1 MTRFNSGDPNAAGVD
16 PGSLP
21 PSKDQIAF
29 VVNPVTGP
37 QLLVD
42 LACQGVIVKG
52 FQLSYCSMFTCTF
65 RAVAA
70 AHAVRQVCSGLM
82 SLLFLPFFES
92 NFALPSVDSAVVVGI
107 CATGILV
114 FELLLTEL
122 TSPLTVWAP
131 RRSLLVVDNLS
142 RGCRRERGLCW
153 GSCTT

>member
-1 MTRFNSGDPNAAGVD
+1 
-16 PGSLP
+16 
-21 PSKDQIAF
+21 
-29 VVNPVTGP
+29 
-37 QLLVD
+37 
-42 LACQGVIVKG
+42 
-52 FQLSYCSMFTCTF
+52 MFTCTF

-142 RGCRRERGLCW
+142 RGCRREQGLCW